1 MQRPLLRERK
11 SFFSLGQPKSLPAV
25 KITGAAFDSS
35 STSTTVVN
43 GPVQQQFLPK
53 RDPSEEERE
62 SKDSCPTPGPAPV
75 EVAAGLN
82 EVSGVE
88 SLVVA
93 GGDETK
99 DDVAFACAADL
110 NAEDDGDFLDLLV
123 DTFDGDFDPDL
134 YL

>member
-1 MQRPLLRERK
+1 
-11 SFFSLGQPKSLPAV
+11 
-25 KITGAAFDSS
+25 
-35 STSTTVVN
+35 
-43 GPVQQQFLPK
+43 VQQQFLPK